1 MSYLLQ
7 ILIARRQCWNVIIKV
22 HYIKSVWLGPS
33 WLFLRLLGGGSGFLP
48 AILVWDLAD
57 WPKNDLAV
65 ACATLILSLPNLW
78 NLVGVMQGVDYTRPE
93 SSHLLCIASSLIK
106 EFDWGFFHFFL
117 VLTMKFLSFSDS
129 FFIVKKITKMQFFQH
144 SVSTTDSIIPIFTR
158 LESSRNSL
166 SNELFKQVVTVGN
179 FRVIWLAL
187 SAHQY

>member
-33 WLFLRLLGGGSGFLP
+33 WLFPRLLGGGSGFPP
-48 AILVWDLAD
+48 AILVRDLAD
-57 WPKNDLAV
+57 WPKNDLSV
-65 ACATLILSLPNLW
+65 ACATLILGLPNLW
-78 NLVGVMQGVDYTRPE
+78 NLVGVMQGAVCTRPE
-93 SSHLLCIASSLIK
+93 SSHLLWIVSSLIK

-129 FFIVKKITKMQFFQH
+129 FFIVKKIAKMQFFQPP
-144 SVSTTDSIIPIFTR
+144 VPFTDPIIPIFTW
-158 LESSRNSL
+158 LESSCNSL
-166 SNELFKQVVTVGN
+166 SIELFKQVVTVGN
-179 FRVIWLAL
+179 FRVIWPAM